1 MGLVEFLRIAAGRAP
16 EAVAIAGR
24 TTGVRYGMVGR
35 RVNALAESWR
45 ARGLVAGDRVAFL
58 DLNGERFLEAYFAA
72 AAGGFIFVPLNTRLS
87 AAELTG
93 ILKLAEPALLCGEAA
108 LLDALGPLPVKDI
121 LRLGGEACA
130 LERAIAAARPYGG
143 DAALSDGDPAQLYFT
158 SGTTGA
164 PRGVI
169 LTHGNVKVHACAA
182 MAELGLHAADCW
194 GHFAPMFHLADAWA
208 TFAVTLAGG
217 RHVFTPRFEA
227 GAVLDVMEREGVT
240 ITNLV
245 PTMLNAMVQHP
256 SMPQRRFPKLR
267 RILSGGAPIAPA
279 LVQRV
284 MDAFGCEYVNT
295 YGMTETSPYLTLS
308 LPTPAMQH
316 LDAAALFE
324 QRART
329 GRPFAGVELRVVR
342 PDGTAVAADDQE
354 VGEIQ
359 VHGPTVTPGYWRD
372 PAATAA
378 AFTPDG
384 FLRTG
389 DLARINAFGS
399 VLIVDRMKDVINTG
413 GEKVWTTEVEA
424 VLLRHADVAE
434 CVVLGMPSVQ
444 WGEEVTAVVVR
455 KPESAATADELGAH
469 CRSELSAWKV
479 PKRIHFF
486 AELPRTGSGK
496 LSKRLVREA
505 LEHLPG

>member
-1 MGLVEFLRIAAGRAP
+1 MGLIEFLKIAAQRHGASTALGGRA
-16 EAVAIAGR
+16 
-24 TTGVRYGMVGR
+24 TGVRYGTVGR
-35 RVNALAESWR
+35 RVNAILEAWR
-45 ARGLVAGDRVAFL
+45 ARGLVPGDRVAVL
-58 DLNGERFLEAYFAA
+58 DLNGERYLEAYFAA
-72 AAGGFIFVPLNTRLS
+72 AAGGFILVPLNTRLS
-87 AAELTG
+87 TTELSG
-93 ILKLAEPALLCGEAA
+93 ILALAEPALLCAEAT
-108 LLDALGPLPVKDI
+108 LLDALGPLPVKEI
-121 LRLGGEACA
+121 IRLGGKDCSQ
-130 LERAIAAARPYGG
+130 ERAIAGALPFAG
-143 DAALSDGDPAQLYFT
+143 DAPVSDGDPAQLYFT

-182 MAELGLHAADCW
+182 MAELGLHAGDCW

-227 GAVLDVMEREGVT
+227 GAVLDVMEREEVT

-256 SMPQRRFPKLR
+256 SMPGRQFPKLR

-308 LPTPAMQH
+308 LPTQDMQQ
-316 LDAAALFE
+316 LDGAALFE

-342 PDGTAVAADDQE
+342 PDGTEVAADDRE

-359 VHGPTVTPGYWRD
+359 VHGATVTPGYWRD

-378 AFTPDG
+378 AFTADG

-424 VLLRHADVAE
+424 MLLRHEGVAE
-434 CVVLGMPSVQ
+434 CVVLGMPSTE
-444 WGEEVTAVVVR
+444 WGEAVTAVVVR
-455 KPESAATADELGAH
+455 KPECSATAEELIAH

-479 PKRIHFF
+479 PKQVHFF

-505 LEHLPG
+505 LLRLRA